1 MNRVLSNSFLAL
13 LLTLLLFSS
22 TSQAQSS
29 CGCDHVLKPAADGGI
44 YFTNGN
50 GMTVLPGEKV
60 CIQGGY
66 YPYISLIGLV
76 GTASQPITI
85 INCGGQVV
93 CGSGPTYC
101 FRIINSRYFKFT
113 GTGTPGI
120 TYGFKAYWSGGT
132 LSAGMSVRDSTS
144 DYEIDHLEVQNSQ
157 NGFLCKI
164 DPADCTPAS
173 WSTGWTIKNVSIHD
187 NYVHKT
193 MGEGMYIVNTA
204 VTQTVKDCNNQTIT
218 IEPVKMNGLKLYNNI
233 VDSTGWDGIQVAAA
247 TNAEIYN
254 NKVTHYGLQNLGS
267 QQAGIILGGKSNGSV
282 HDNYISDGTGEGLEI
297 FGYGNVNIYN
307 NILANT
313 GWDGTAAKQDAIAV
327 DDRPQPNNQYTGLQV
342 YVNNNTVVNAA
353 RNAIHLFNSYNTM
366 AQGNKIYNNLLVK
379 PNNTSIYDNPY
390 TNIDGNTNVDTLNN
404 VKIPLIANAY
414 FVNANANNFHLLA
427 NSPAIDKG
435 LNAASY
441 GVTKD
446 YDGVSRPQGSA
457 FDAGAFEYNFG
468 TPPQNQPPVANA
480 GTDKIINLPTSSI
493 SVTGTGTDVDGT
505 ISSYLWSKISGPS
518 SATITTAT
526 SATTTI
532 TSLVQGVYLF
542 ELKVTDNQGAIAKD
556 TMQVTVNAA
565 GNIPP
570 VANAGADKTITLPTS
585 SVSLSG
591 SGTDADGT
599 ISNYLWSKISGPS
612 ATITT
617 ATSAATTITSLVQG
631 VYLFEL
637 KVTDNQGATVGDTM
651 KVTVNAA
658 ANIPPVANAGVDK
671 TITSPTSS
679 VSVTGTGTDAD
690 GTISSYLWS
699 KISGPSATITTATS
713 TATSI
718 TSLVQGVYLFE
729 LKVTDN
735 QGATAKDTMKVTVNA
750 AGNIPPIPNAGA
762 DKTITL
768 PTSSVSLSGS
778 GTDSDGTISSYL
790 WSKISGPSSATIT
803 AATSAATTITSLVQG
818 VYLFELKVTD
828 NQGATA
834 KDTMQVTVN
843 AAGNITPVANAG
855 ADKTITL
862 PTNSVSVTGTGIDAD
877 GTISNYLWSKISGPS
892 SATITTATSATTT
905 ITSLVQGV
913 YLFELKV
920 TDNQGAIAKD
930 TMQVTVNAAGNIPPV
945 ANAGADKTITLPT
958 SSVSVTGTGTDAD
971 GTIGSYLW
979 SKISGPSA
987 TIATATS
994 TATSIT
1000 SLVQGV
1006 YLFEL
1011 KVTDNQGAT
1020 AKDTMKITVN
1030 AAGNIPPVANAGADK
1045 TITLPT
1051 SSVSLS
1057 GIGTDAD
1064 GTISS
1069 YLWSKISGP
1078 SSATIT
1084 TTTSAATTIT
1094 SLVQGVYL
1102 FELKVT
1108 DNQGAT
1114 ARDTMKVTV
1123 NAVANIPP
1131 VANAGADKTI
1141 TLPTNVVP
1149 LAGSGGDADGSV
1161 VSYSWT
1167 KISGPTAYNIVN
1179 PASPV
1184 TDISM
1189 LIQGVYLF
1197 ELKVTDNKG
1206 AIGKD
1211 TVKVTVKT
1219 IVNIPPIA
1227 NAGLDQTITLPTDS
1241 VTLTGKGMDADGSIN
1256 KVYWK
1261 QISGPSISSV
1271 SVADS
1276 TITGVKNLIGGT
1288 YLFEFSVTDNSGATA
1303 KDTLSVTV
1311 AVPRLS
1317 PVVNR
1322 IKIYPNPVIDIAT
1335 LEINSNKS
1343 NTPLLVM
1350 ITDMQGKIVYQNQF
1364 YTTQNTTLNKINMS
1378 NLTKGI
1384 YAVTVYFSKNEKQ
1397 TIKVFRSN

>member
-1 MNRVLSNSFLAL
+1 S
-13 LLTLLLFSS
+13 
-22 TSQAQSS
+22 
-29 CGCDHVLKPAADGGI
+29 
-44 YFTNGN
+44 
-50 GMTVLPGEKV
+50 
-60 CIQGGY
+60 
-66 YPYISLIGLV
+66 
-76 GTASQPITI
+76 
-85 INCGGQVV
+85 
-93 CGSGPTYC
+93 
-101 FRIINSRYFKFT
+101 
-113 GTGTPGI
+113 
-120 TYGFKAYWSGGT
+120 
-132 LSAGMSVRDSTS
+132 
-144 DYEIDHLEVQNSQ
+144 
-157 NGFLCKI
+157 
-164 DPADCTPAS
+164 
-173 WSTGWTIKNVSIHD
+173 
-187 NYVHKT
+187 
-193 MGEGMYIVNTA
+193 
-204 VTQTVKDCNNQTIT
+204 
-218 IEPVKMNGLKLYNNI
+218 
-233 VDSTGWDGIQVAAA
+233 
-247 TNAEIYN
+247 
-254 NKVTHYGLQNLGS
+254 
-267 QQAGIILGGKSNGSV
+267 
-282 HDNYISDGTGEGLEI
+282 
-297 FGYGNVNIYN
+297 
-307 NILANT
+307 
-313 GWDGTAAKQDAIAV
+313 
-327 DDRPQPNNQYTGLQV
+327 
-342 YVNNNTVVNAA
+342 
-353 RNAIHLFNSYNTM
+353 
-366 AQGNKIYNNLLVK
+366 
-379 PNNTSIYDNPY
+379 
-390 TNIDGNTNVDTLNN
+390 
-404 VKIPLIANAY
+404 
-414 FVNANANNFHLLA
+414 
-427 NSPAIDKG
+427 
-435 LNAASY
+435 
-441 GVTKD
+441 
-446 YDGVSRPQGSA
+446 
-457 FDAGAFEYNFG
+457 
-468 TPPQNQPPVANA
+468 
-480 GTDKIINLPTSSI
+480 GTDA
-493 SVTGTGTDVDGT
+493 DGT
-505 ISSYLWSKISGPS
+505 ISNYVWSKISGPS

-542 ELKVTDNQGAIAKD
+542 ELKVTDNQGATARD
-556 TMQVTVNAA
+556 TMKVTVNTAA
-565 GNIPP
+565 NIPP

-599 ISNYLWSKISGPS
+599 ISNYVWSKISGPS

-617 ATSAATTITSLVQG
+617 ATSAAS
-631 VYLFEL
+631 
-637 KVTDNQGATVGDTM
+637 
-651 KVTVNAA
+651 
-658 ANIPPVANAGVDK
+658 
-671 TITSPTSS
+671 
-679 VSVTGTGTDAD
+679 
-690 GTISSYLWS
+690 
-699 KISGPSATITTATS
+699 
-713 TATSI
+713 SI

-735 QGATAKDTMKVTVNA
+735 QGATAKDTMQVTVNA
-750 AGNIPPIPNAGA
+750 AGNIPPVANAGA

-768 PTSSVSLSGS
+768 PTNSVSVIGT
-778 GTDSDGTISSYL
+778 GTDADGTISNYL
-790 WSKISGPSSATIT
+790 WSKISGPSATIT
-803 AATSAATTITSLVQG
+803 TATSATTTITSLVQG

-843 AAGNITPVANAG
+843 AAGNIPPVANAG

-862 PTNSVSVTGTGIDAD
+862 PTNSVSVIGTGTDAD
-877 GTISNYLWSKISGPS
+877 GTISNYLWSKISGP

-920 TDNQGAIAKD
+920 TDNQGATAKD

-958 SSVSVTGTGTDAD
+958 NSVSVTGT
-971 GTIGSYLW
+971 
-979 SKISGPSA
+979 
-987 TIATATS
+987 
-994 TATSIT
+994 
-1000 SLVQGV
+1000 
-1006 YLFEL
+1006 
-1011 KVTDNQGAT
+1011 
-1020 AKDTMKITVN
+1020 
-1030 AAGNIPPVANAGADK
+1030 
-1045 TITLPT
+1045 
-1051 SSVSLS
+1051 
-1057 GIGTDAD
+1057 GTDAD

-1078 SSATIT
+1078 SATIT
-1084 TTTSAATTIT
+1084 TATSVATTIT